1 MLVSRRFSRP
11 LTLVCAT
18 AALAVAPGTAI
29 AMPATDSATLESDP
43 ATFSI
48 DPPAAP
54 EVREIRTGADTT
66 LALIFSGT
74 ALIIAAGGAGLAGRD
89 HQRIRQIIS

>member
-1 MLVSRRFSRP
+1 MLVSRRFARP
-11 LTLVCAT
+11 LTLACAT
-18 AALAVAPGTAI
+18 AALAVAPGTAF
-29 AMPATDSATLESDP
+29 AMPATDSTASMSDS
-43 ATFSI
+43 AAIS

-54 EVREIRTGADTT
+54 EVREIRTGGDTT

-89 HQRIRQIIS
+89 HQRIRQIIQ